1 MNRDIAIQLRDLG
14 DNLAAESSYRR
25 SSLVHQAAHRI
36 ERLEEHIKEL
46 ESMIEDAEHFRDY
59 WFRRVYPES
68 PYFAPK
74 KKVVGR

>member
-1 MNRDIAIQLRDLG
+1 MNPNITIELRDLG

-36 ERLEEHIKEL
+36 ERLEQTIKDL
-46 ESMIEDAEHFRDY
+46 EEMLEDAEHFRDY